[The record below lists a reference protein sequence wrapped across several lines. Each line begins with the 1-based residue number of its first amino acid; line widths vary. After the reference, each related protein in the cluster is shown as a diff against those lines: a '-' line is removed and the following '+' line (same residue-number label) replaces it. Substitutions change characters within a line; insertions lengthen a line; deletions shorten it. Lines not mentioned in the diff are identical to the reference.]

1 MVNSM
6 NRFRLWFLPM
16 LTILFGSI
24 SITACGQQSQ
34 ITLPAEVITATLPA
48 TLDVSATTAPSPTSQ
63 PTENT
68 QPTPTSPPNLPTPS
82 ATSKPLSLPYTERNL
97 PLTPNGPWLVYIKNV
112 SAVMVVNADGTGLQ
126 QVPIRAWSVAD
137 SPANGMAAGSA
148 EISTTTPTR
157 SVYLLSMPDL
167 TLKLIPLVTYPDIP
181 DDEDYQKLLDEA
193 FNDGG
198 PAWSPDG
205 RLLAFAAVIDGPSAD
220 LYVYNPSSNTLRR
233 LTDGVNQASQPEWSP
248 DSRWIVHREVNGWG
262 AGCHDSGLWAAAA
275 DGSGVKW
282 LFEPQECVNILG
294 WVNSDTF
301 VSYEQSPAIS
311 RLRITDLKSGEST
324 WLFENELLDRPFF
337 NPWTR
342 EILFSPVDP
351 ITGLTMRTYI
361 ARPPIYQPAPFSSEM
376 ITANFNPVWLPGMGL
391 ITTGYR
397 SQTCDVVAVTTEG
410 ITTCLEDFGYP
421 LTSPDL
427 EYITTRN
434 KNNLFRLHKSDGELI
449 REIAQNSRLLSWQ
462 PDSKGLVYHTSGGNG
477 SAQDSLYYTALPDG
491 EPQKLITINSGA
503 VSDYQF
509 IWRPD
514 SMGLFIFLRE
524 QELFYYDISKNQLLL
539 VDEEV
544 GLYYLAYTWAQK

>member
-1 MVNSM
+1 MGNIM
-6 NRFRLWFLPM
+6 NRFRPWFLPL

-24 SITACGQQSQ
+24 AIIACGQQSQ
-34 ITLPAEVITATLPA
+34 ITLPPTVVTATLPA
-48 TLDVSATTAPSPTSQ
+48 TLEVSATTTPSPAPR
-63 PTENT
+63 PTETT
-68 QPTPTSPPNLPTPS
+68 QPTPTSTPDLPTPS

-97 PLTPNGPWLVYIKNV
+97 PLDPNGPWLVYVKNR

-126 QVPIRAWSVAD
+126 QVPIRAWGVVGSIV
-137 SPANGMAAGSA
+137 NGLVAGSA
-148 EISTTTPTR
+148 EISTTTPAR
-157 SVYLLSMPDL
+157 SVFLLSMPDL
-167 TLKLIPLVTYPDIP
+167 ALKLIPLVTYPDIP

-193 FNDGG
+193 FSAGG
-198 PAWSPDG
+198 PVWSPDG
-205 RLLAFAAVIDGPSAD
+205 RLLAFAAAIDGPSAD

-233 LTDGVNQASQPEWSP
+233 LTDGVNQAADPEWSP

-282 LFEPQECVNILG
+282 LFEGECVIILG
-294 WVNSDTF
+294 WVDSDTF
-301 VSYEQSPAIS
+301 VSYQQTGAIS
-311 RLRITDLKSGEST
+311 KLRITDLKSGEST
-324 WLFENELLDRPFF
+324 WLFEHELSDRPFF

-351 ITGLTMRTYI
+351 VTWLMMGTYI
-361 ARPPIYQPAPFSSEM
+361 ARPPLYQPAPFSSEK
-376 ITANFNPVWLPGMGL
+376 ISAGFDPVWLRGMGL

-410 ITTCLEDFGYP
+410 KTTCLEDFGNP
-421 LTSPDL
+421 LTSPDH

-434 KNNLFRLHKSDGELI
+434 KNDLLRLHKSDGELI

-462 PDSKGLVYHTSGGNG
+462 PDSKGLVYQTSGGKG
-477 SAQDSLYYTALPDG
+477 SAQDSLYYIALPDG

-503 VSDYQF
+503 VSDYHF

-514 SMGLFIFLRE
+514 SMGLFIFHTE
-524 QELFYYDISKNQLLL
+524 KELFYYDISKNQLLL

-544 GLYYLAYTWAQK
+544 GPYYLAYTWAQK